1 MLGALGYVLSPRARG
16 SVGISLFMVLSLVTL
31 ADLIVH
37 MDSPLWLKPRVEQ
50 NISTI
55 YTRRWMGAKA
65 PIRSILWI
73 LWLLRPWMLKP
84 WMLKPWTLD
93 AKALDVGIL
102 KIENKI

>member
-1 MLGALGYVLSPRARG
+1 MY
-16 SVGISLFMVLSLVTL
+16 IH
-31 ADLIVH
+31 IY
-37 MDSPLWLKPRVEQ
+37 
-50 NISTI
+50 IYI

>member
-1 MLGALGYVLSPRARG
+1 
-16 SVGISLFMVLSLVTL
+16 
-31 ADLIVH
+31 
-37 MDSPLWLKPRVEQ
+37 
-50 NISTI
+50 
-55 YTRRWMGAKA
+55 MGAKA
-65 PIRSILWI
+65 PICSILWI